1 VKFNKKERRFW
12 KTKFSFGLKNIPE
25 YIDHLKLRDEY
36 FTNEELC
43 FITKRVREMEKLD
56 LDNNKID
63 DEGIPCLTKIKGLK
77 ELRLKSLDLTDKCVE
92 ILCELE
98 NLELLHLGGTSVTCD
113 GILKLSKLRKL
124 KLLLASPEKVDEQ
137 KLDQFLTKL
146 PECKLVINS
155 KPYPPGLI

>member
-1 VKFNKKERRFW
+1 MKFSKKERRFW

-92 ILCELE
+92 NLCELE

-113 GILKLSKLRKL
+113 GILKLSKIRKL